1 MPKRK
6 GAPKSG
12 GRKKGTPNKKRIFVA
27 ERLAE
32 LKFCVV
38 QNIIILYEAVDTPP
52 EIKCKLLN
60 MLLDYSAPKPV
71 FEVQEQDE
79 SYTEEDAE
87 EAEAVLANGH

>member
-1 MPKRK
+1 MPRQK
-6 GAPKSG
+6 GTQKTG

-32 LKFCVV
+32 LNFCVV
-38 QNIIILYEAVDTPP
+38 QNIIILYEAADTPP

-71 FEVQEQDE
+71 FEVQDTDE
-79 SYTEEDAE
+79 SYTEEDAR
-87 EAEAVLANGH
+87 EAEAVLNGH

>member
-6 GAPKSG
+6 GDPKSG

-32 LKFCVV
+32 LNFCVV
-38 QNIIILYEAVDTPP
+38 QNIIILYEQADTPP

-71 FEVQEQDE
+71 FEVQEQDD
-79 SYTEEDAE
+79 SYTEAE
-87 EAEAVLANGH
+87 ADEAELVLTNGH

>member
-1 MPKRK
+1 MPRQK
-6 GAPKSG
+6 GTQKTG

-32 LKFCVV
+32 LNFCVV
-38 QNIIILYEAVDTPP
+38 QNIIILYEAADTPP

-87 EAEAVLANGH
+87 EAEAVLNNGH